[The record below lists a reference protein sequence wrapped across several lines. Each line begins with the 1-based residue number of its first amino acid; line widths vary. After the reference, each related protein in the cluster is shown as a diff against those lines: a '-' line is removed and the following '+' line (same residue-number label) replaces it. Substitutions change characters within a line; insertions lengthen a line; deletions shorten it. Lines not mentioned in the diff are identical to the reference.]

1 MNKENSSTESEANE
15 SEKHLLQHILSV
27 VNRLDERIQNLEKD
41 SWKIE
46 DIRSSIQEFMTRI
59 DSIEK
64 SIEKIYN
71 HTNQME
77 TQYKG

>member
-1 MNKENSSTESEANE
+1 MESEANE

-41 SWKIE
+41 SSKIE

-64 SIEKIYN
+64 TIEKIYN
-71 HTNQME
+71 RTSAR
-77 TQYKG
+77 